1 MDFLWL
7 LTLGLLAAGYFALA
21 GYDYGVGILLR
32 LIGRDSRER
41 REVLGTVGP
50 FFLGNEVWLVA
61 MAGVLLGVFPKLEG
75 RLFAGAY
82 PVVLAIVL
90 GVIVF
95 TVAAQLRGRLGAGRK
110 SLWDILITAGASVAA
125 IGWGVLLGAMLT
137 GLPLGPDGYPTG
149 DFGGLLNS
157 VSVPFGA
164 LMFALVTLH
173 GATFLAA
180 RTVHAIARRASRIA
194 RMLTA
199 PCIAGVIAVAV
210 IGALFGQV
218 AQPGL
223 VLGGAALL
231 VLLVV
236 AARLLAHRPM
246 LAVLCTGG
254 ACALP
259 VFIVALAHLPNAL
272 VSSVEGGL
280 ALPYSAASSS
290 AGTLAQ
296 VGWLA
301 LPVVPVVIGFQLMTW
316 WAFRRRVDE
325 QTGLFW

>member
-21 GYDYGVGILLR
+21 GYDYGVGVLLR
-32 LIGRDSRER
+32 LVGRDSEER
-41 REVLGTVGP
+41 RQTLGAVGP

-95 TVAAQLRGRLGAGRK
+95 TVAAQLRGRLGVGRK
-110 SLWDILITAGASVAA
+110 SFWDILITAGASVTA

-137 GLPLGPDGYPTG
+137 GLPLGADGYPTG
-149 DFGGLLNS
+149 DFSGLLNT

-164 LMFALVTLH
+164 VMFALFTLH

-180 RTVHAIARRASRIA
+180 RSVDMIARRALRVA
-194 RMLTA
+194 RMLIP
-199 PCIAGVIAVAV
+199 PCVVGVLAVAASTAASV
-210 IGALFGQV
+210 KV
-218 AQPGL
+218 TEPGL
-223 VLGGAALL
+223 VLSGAAL
-231 VLLVV
+231 VILLVI
-236 AARLLAHRPM
+236 AAGLLVNRPVV
-246 LAVLCTGG
+246 AVLCTGA
-254 ACALP
+254 ACVLP
-259 VFIVALAHLPNAL
+259 VFIVAVAHLPNAL
-272 VSSVEGGL
+272 VSTVSGGL

-290 AGTLAQ
+290 ANTLAQ

-301 LPVVPVVIGFQLMTW
+301 LPVVPAVIACQVVTW
-316 WAFRRRVDE
+316 WAFRRRVDDK
-325 QTGLFW
+325 TGLFW